1 MSDATGDP
9 LEDRAPGYELA
20 FAEAGRAL
28 DAQERAVNELRSR
41 AGILIAAAAIATSF
55 FGGGARTEDRGGLLV
70 SIAIIAFALVGVA
83 VLAVLWPRQE
93 WEFGASAQDLIAEY
107 VEPETVPLALI
118 HRDLALHRTAS
129 FATNA
134 TQLRWLV
141 TTFRVSLVLLVI
153 EVGAWL
159 VALAERT

>member
-1 MSDATGDP
+1 VSESAGDP
-9 LEDRAPGYELA
+9 VEHRATAYELA
-20 FAEAGRAL
+20 FVEAGRAL

-41 AGILIAAAAIATSF
+41 AGVLIAAAAVATSF
-55 FGGGARTEDRGGLLV
+55 FGGGAMAGENGSPGML
-70 SIAIIAFALVGVA
+70 IAIVAFVLVGIA
-83 VLAVLWPRQE
+83 VLAVLWPRPD

-107 VEPETVPLALI
+107 VEPESVPLPLI

-134 TQLRWLV
+134 AQLRWLV
-141 TTFRVSLVLLVI
+141 SAFRFGLVLLVI

-159 VALAERT
+159 VALTERT